1 MVYWVLCGFIWYVVC
16 SYIRCLDIFFP
27 RMWMSVLMYICVGTS
42 LLGSV
47 RMVSSL
53 VSVMLSSCGWG
64 CVDELC
70 FVVV

>member
-1 MVYWVLCGFIWYVVC
+1 MLCVVIFAVWM
-16 SYIRCLDIFFP
+16 SFFP

-70 FVVV
+70 FVVVWVGM